1 MELTKKEKEIFKN
14 LKKYAQVGID
24 ILMPYPLAFV
34 RKLEALPDD
43 QFDFSFDV
51 AEGYGDRITDAI
63 QDLRE
68 FIDHIDDVLHGLE
81 YHKEREQEKEE
92 VKANPPV
99 ATITFSN
106 GDTLRKTNHKSRDIW
121 TQ

>member
-1 MELTKKEKEIFKN
+1 MELTKKEQEVFKN

-51 AEGYGDRITDAI
+51 AEGYGDGITDAI

-92 VKANPPV
+92 LKANPPV
-99 ATITFSN
+99 PTITFSN
-106 GDTLRKTNHKSRDIW
+106 GDTLTKTNHKTRDIW